1 MRKLT
6 LALLLLTSVAAF
18 ARDVYVVVF
27 DHSTVTNA
35 DVDSQILRDSNGSR
49 AFWFRRDGREY
60 VVTDAHEVERA
71 RAIVKPQAV
80 LGEQQA
86 ALGAKQAALGMKQAA
101 LGMRMAALGRDDA
114 ERAGIRREQRALR
127 DQQETLRAKQEELRG
142 KQEKLRGRVE
152 REMRELEDECIRNGE
167 ARAR

>member
-35 DVDSQILRDSNGSR
+35 DVDSQILRDSNGRR

-60 VVTDAHEVERA
+60 VVTDAHEGERA
-71 RAIVKPQAV
+71 RAIVRQQAV
-80 LGEQQA
+80 LGEQQG

-101 LGMRMAALGRDDA
+101 LGMRMAALGHDDDA
-114 ERAGIRREQRALR
+114 ERVGIRHEQRGLR
-127 DQQETLRAKQEELRG
+127 DQQEMLRGEQEELRG
-142 KQEKLRGRVE
+142 KQE
-152 REMRELEDECIRNGE
+152 
-167 ARAR
+167 